1 MFDRKFKKSDNVC
14 LFWREFFLSYTNLKT
29 AYVGTFCPST
39 SPAGKVSL
47 TQLASK
53 ESQRN

>member
-1 MFDRKFKKSDNVC
+1 MFNRKFKKSDNVC
-14 LFWREFFLSYTNLKT
+14 FFWREFFLSCTNLRT

-53 ESQRN
+53 ESQGN